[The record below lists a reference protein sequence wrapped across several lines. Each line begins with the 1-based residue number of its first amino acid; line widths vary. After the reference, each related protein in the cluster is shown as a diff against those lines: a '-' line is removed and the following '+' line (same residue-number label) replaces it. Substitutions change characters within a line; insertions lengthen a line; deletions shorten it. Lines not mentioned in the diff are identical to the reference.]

1 MLHWYTNKRYH
12 WLIISSVANNFIKG
26 SQKEDKNIKQNV
38 YQTDFNY
45 TANTGNN
52 TVTAS
57 TVSVPYGFGASSVT
71 TTGIDFEADAMK
83 GVNFEDYKLPILFED
98 VMPEMH
104 RVKEMCELYPTLDI
118 AFQKFK
124 NIYNIVVDDYD
135 NKMQLKMPF

>member
-1 MLHWYTNKRYH
+1 M
-12 WLIISSVANNFIKG
+12 ANNFIKG
-26 SQKEDKNIKQNV
+26 SQMEDKNIKQNV

>member
-1 MLHWYTNKRYH
+1 
-12 WLIISSVANNFIKG
+12 VANNFTKG
-26 SQKEDKNIKQNV
+26 LQMEDKNTKQNV

-45 TANTGNN
+45 TANTGSN

-57 TVSVPYGFGASSVT
+57 TVAVPYGFGASSVT

-98 VMPEMH
+98 IMPEMH

>member
-1 MLHWYTNKRYH
+1 MENK
-12 WLIISSVANNFIKG
+12 NTKPT
-26 SQKEDKNIKQNV
+26 V

-57 TVSVPYGFGASSVT
+57 TVSVPYGFGASSIT

-98 VMPEMH
+98 IMPEMH

-135 NKMQLKMPF
+135 NKMQLRMPF

>member
-1 MLHWYTNKRYH
+1 MENKD
-12 WLIISSVANNFIKG
+12 N
-26 SQKEDKNIKQNV
+26 KQNV

-45 TANTGNN
+45 TAYTGTN
-52 TVTAS
+52 TVSAS
-57 TVSVPYGFGASSVT
+57 TISVPYGFGASSVT

-83 GVNFEDYKLPILFED
+83 GVNFEDYKLPILWED
-98 VMPEMH
+98 IMPEMH
-104 RVKEMCELYPTLDI
+104 RIKEMCEQYPTLDI

>member
-1 MLHWYTNKRYH
+1 MENKTLEQNQPDSTTYKVDINYQANIGTN
-12 WLIISSVANNFIKG
+12 
-26 SQKEDKNIKQNV
+26 NIV
-38 YQTDFNY
+38 
-45 TANTGNN
+45 
-52 TVTAS
+52 AS

-83 GVNFEDYKLPILFED
+83 GINFEDYKLPILFED
-98 VMPEMH
+98 IMPEMH

-135 NKMQLKMPF
+135 NKMQLKIPF

>member
-1 MLHWYTNKRYH
+1 MLHWYTNKKYH
-12 WLIISSVANNFIKG
+12 WLKTFLVANNFIKG
-26 SQKEDKNIKQNV
+26 LQMEDKNTKQNV

-45 TANTGNN
+45 TANTGSN

-57 TVSVPYGFGASSVT
+57 TISVPYGFGAASVT
-71 TTGIDFEADAMK
+71 TTGIDFETDAMK

-98 VMPEMH
+98 IMPEMH

>member
-1 MLHWYTNKRYH
+1 M
-12 WLIISSVANNFIKG
+12 ANNFIKG
-26 SQKEDKNIKQNV
+26 LQMENKNTKQTV

-57 TVSVPYGFGASSVT
+57 TVTVPYGFGSSSVT

-98 VMPEMH
+98 IMPEMH